1 MCNASHRASVE
12 IIRESFPDVIAVYI
26 YGSRARGEA
35 QADSDLDL
43 ALLLPMERT
52 ASTLDVLNVQSR
64 LELITGCP
72 VEISVLDPGSLVHAK
87 EVVCGGRV
95 LYSGDS
101 IARLTFEMQML
112 SAYARLCEDRAP
124 VLAAYSSEAS
134 HG

>member
-1 MCNASHRASVE
+1 M
-12 IIRESFPDVIAVYI
+12 AVYV
-26 YGSRARGEA
+26 YGSRARGKA
-35 QADSDLDL
+35 PAGSDLDL

-52 ASTLDVLNVQSR
+52 ASTLDILNVQSR

-87 EVVCGGRV
+87 EVVCGGSV

-101 IARLTFEMQML
+101 IARSTFEMQIL
-112 SAYARLCEDRAP
+112 SAYARFCEDRAP
-124 VLAAYSSEAS
+124 VLAAYGPEAS